1 MGNKFLDQY
10 TYLHFATGIVAYF
23 FGISIKN
30 WIIIHILFEIIEN
43 TKFGMKMINMFPYWP
58 GGKKYSDTLNNM
70 IGDTI
75 GSILGWYSAK
85 LLDELGNKYGLYSK
99 HIN

>member
-1 MGNKFLDQY
+1 
-10 TYLHFATGIVAYF
+10 
-23 FGISIKN
+23 
-30 WIIIHILFEIIEN
+30 
-43 TKFGMKMINMFPYWP
+43 MFPYWP
-58 GGKKYSDTLNNM
+58 GGKNYSDTLNNM

>member
-43 TKFGMKMINMFPYWP
+43 TKFGMKMINMFKLIIY
-58 GGKKYSDTLNNM
+58 KLI
-70 IGDTI
+70 IGEI
-75 GSILGWYSAK
+75 MNFH
-85 LLDELGNKYGLYSK
+85 NKYNLFF
-99 HIN
+99 INF